1 MTEVA
6 AAPRP
11 DPGVEAGRP
20 ESPPVS
26 SPAPR
31 ERAFVLDADLGRV
44 KLHLDFVVYKPSA
57 PFAGINGQQVVP
69 GSIVEGW
76 LVEEIG
82 RDSVRL
88 SDGRGK
94 VVLRTR

>member
-1 MTEVA
+1 M
-6 AAPRP
+6 
-11 DPGVEAGRP
+11 
-20 ESPPVS
+20 
-26 SPAPR
+26 
-31 ERAFVLDADLGRV
+31 LDADLGRV

-82 RDSVRL
+82 RDFVRV